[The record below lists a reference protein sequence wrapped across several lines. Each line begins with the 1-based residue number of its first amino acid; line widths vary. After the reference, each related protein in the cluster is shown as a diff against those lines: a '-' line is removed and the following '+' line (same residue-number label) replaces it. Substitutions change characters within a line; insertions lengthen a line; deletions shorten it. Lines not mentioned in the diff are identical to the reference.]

1 MQQDFAMTDEFNVL
15 DYESAMA
22 TNMFYVEK
30 ELGVYID
37 DDYPLVKLNSQ
48 LRELNEYS
56 KREKAEMD
64 KAKRK

>member
-37 DDYPLVKLNSQ
+37 DDYPLIKFNSQ
-48 LRELNEYS
+48 LRELITHAE
-56 KREKAEMD
+56 KEKAEHK
-64 KAKRK
+64 KANRR

>member
-1 MQQDFAMTDEFNVL
+1 MQQEFAVTDYFDLEQF
-15 DYESAMA
+15 ESVMA

-48 LRELNEYS
+48 LRELVKHNELE
-56 KREKAEMD
+56 KREHEKN
-64 KAKRK
+64 KRR